1 MKDYLKK
8 KEVQCDLSVYKK
20 EQLFRLPFMEK
31 GTAKDGRQPAKG
43 LIMPKASAIGTY
55 SLFYK
60 FVNEKLVPCE
70 FDEKKFIVRQ

>member
-31 GTAKDGRQPAKG
+31 GSGQ
-43 LIMPKASAIGTY
+43 SGTY

-70 FDEKKFIVRQ
+70 FDEKKFIVH

>member
-31 GTAKDGRQPAKG
+31 GSAKDGRQP
-43 LIMPKASAIGTY
+43 KAFAVGTY

-70 FDEKKFIVRQ
+70 FDEKKFIVH

>member
-31 GTAKDGRQPAKG
+31 GSAKDG
-43 LIMPKASAIGTY
+43 SVGTY

-70 FDEKKFIVRQ
+70 FDEKKFIVH